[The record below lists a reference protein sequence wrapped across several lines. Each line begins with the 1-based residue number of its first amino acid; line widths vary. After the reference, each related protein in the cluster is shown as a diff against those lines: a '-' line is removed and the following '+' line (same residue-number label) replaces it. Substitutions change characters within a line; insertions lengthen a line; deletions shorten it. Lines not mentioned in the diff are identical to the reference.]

1 MGMWVN
7 LKHLKKQH
15 KLVVTWQCYIK
26 YVFCVLHP
34 FVAPVG
40 VS

>member
-1 MGMWVN
+1 VGK
-7 LKHLKKQH
+7 LETFIKKH
-15 KLVVTWQCYIK
+15 KLVVAWQCYLK